1 MLTTFKWCVC
11 GVSSVYNLISG
22 VFPEDNLIIAHKASF
37 KNDISYPFLLNV
49 PILYPPVNT
58 IKTPL
63 VFRCL
68 QGV

>member
-22 VFPEDNLIIAHKASF
+22 VFPEDNVIIAHKASF

-49 PILYPPVNT
+49 PILYP
-58 IKTPL
+58 L
-63 VFRCL
+63 
-68 QGV
+68 